1 MMDGP
6 PTLYRRKV
14 SLMLRDAASQQVVYE
29 TSAVYEDVWT
39 DDPAIYGVLF
49 DQALTGFP
57 RPPAGQRK
65 VRTEITPQR

>member
-6 PTLYRRKV
+6 PTLYHRRV
-14 SLMLRDAASQQVVYE
+14 SLVLRDAASQQVVYE

-39 DDPAIYGVLF
+39 SDPMIYGVLF

-57 RPPAGQRK
+57 QPPANARR
-65 VRTEITPQR
+65 VRSEVLPPR